1 MTSPHFLWPL
11 VRAFLPLWWVERMP
25 LNRAAEHARE
35 FRIKWD
41 ALQLF
46 AEPEA
51 ADLFRVRV
59 AALAGDIAYW
69 SGGVEPKDGGAPYVS
84 PEMERTAL
92 LQLSALCLSRL
103 AALEVPRGHVEP

>member
-11 VRAFLPLWWVERMP
+11 VRAYLPAWWADRVG
-25 LNRAAEHARE
+25 LASAAAMSRD
-35 FRIKWD
+35 FRVHWD
-41 ALQLF
+41 GFQLF

-51 ADLFRVRV
+51 ASLFRIRV
-59 AALAGDIAYW
+59 AALADDVAYW

-92 LQLSALCLSRL
+92 LRLSALCLARL
-103 AALEVPRGHVEP
+103 AALEVPRG